1 MKFYLNET
9 KQVLSGKDT
18 TVVAKEMGL
27 SHSTVS
33 LRVRKTLDAL
43 KVYFDIP
50 DTLFNGTDV
59 RVARGNA
66 EYWIGVIRDYEK
78 DVKPKSDGAEDAKFY
93 MMVQTVAGAY
103 IKVSGLPDDNAI
115 ENIKSVAR
123 RLL

>member
-18 TVVAKEMGL
+18 MEVSKEMGL
-27 SHSTVS
+27 SHSTIS
-33 LRVRKTLDAL
+33 LRVKKTLDAL

-50 DTLFNGTDV
+50 DTLFNGTDI

-66 EYWIGVIRDYEK
+66 EYWMGVIDNYEH
-78 DVKPKSDGAEDAKFY
+78 DVQPKSTEEDEAKLY

-103 IKVSGLPDDNAI
+103 IRVNGLPDETMI
-115 ENIKSVAR
+115 EHIKSVAR